1 MKLNSMMKHHTYTPK
16 SLKVSGLRLIGGGKT
31 LNISVLR
38 NSLIPLSLSFIVSFL
53 CLACSKETSV
63 SQPQYPEMQAYYV
76 ESCHLNVAATDSVQR
91 FMQKVDTFVTH
102 HSDAKQDPLYPRIQE
117 NIRSASFRLN
127 INVDDEWDGEY
138 NMTF

>member
-1 MKLNSMMKHHTYTPK
+1 MKYNAYTPK
-16 SLKVSGLRLIGGGKT
+16 SLKISVLESIGGGK
-31 LNISVLR
+31 
-38 NSLIPLSLSFIVSFL
+38 SLIISRLRRSSIPFIVFIIVSFL

-76 ESCHLNVAATDSVQR
+76 ESCHLSVAATDSVQR
-91 FMQKVDTFVTH
+91 FMQKVDTFVTR

-127 INVDDEWDGEY
+127 INVDDEWLPDYED
-138 NMTF
+138 TF

>member
-1 MKLNSMMKHHTYTPK
+1 MKHYTYTPK
-16 SLKVSGLRLIGGGKT
+16 SLNIRALKLIGGGKT

-76 ESCHLNVAATDSVQR
+76 ESCHLSVAATDSVQR

-102 HSDAKQDPLYPRIQE
+102 HTDAKQDPLYPRIQE

>member
-1 MKLNSMMKHHTYTPK
+1 MKHYTYIPK
-16 SLKVSGLRLIGGGKT
+16 SLNIRALKLIGGGKT

-76 ESCHLNVAATDSVQR
+76 ESCHLSVAATDSVQR
-91 FMQKVDTFVTH
+91 FMQKVDTFVTR

>member
-1 MKLNSMMKHHTYTPK
+1 
-16 SLKVSGLRLIGGGKT
+16 
-31 LNISVLR
+31 
-38 NSLIPLSLSFIVSFL
+38 
-53 CLACSKETSV
+53 
-63 SQPQYPEMQAYYV
+63 MQAYYV

-138 NMTF
+138 NMTFWPIIPATMLMTTMTEPIVIGSKRYSRSALRVKAVCCYVNHNL

>member
-1 MKLNSMMKHHTYTPK
+1 MMKHYTYTSKPQGIT
-16 SLKVSGLRLIGGGKT
+16 SLKLIGGGKFSCSA
-31 LNISVLR
+31 LLR
-38 NSLIPLSLSFIVSFL
+38 HSLIPLSLSFIVSFL

-63 SQPQYPEMQAYYV
+63 SQPQYPEIQAYYV
-76 ESCHLNVAATDSVQR
+76 ESCHLSVAATDSVQR

-102 HSDAKQDPLYPRIQE
+102 HTDAKQDPLYPRIQE

>member
-1 MKLNSMMKHHTYTPK
+1 MKQTYSISPLCAT
-16 SLKVSGLRLIGGGKT
+16 LRNLIGGGKT

-76 ESCHLNVAATDSVQR
+76 ESCHLSVAATDSVQR
-91 FMQKVDTFVTH
+91 FMQKVETFVTH
-102 HSDAKQDPLYPRIQE
+102 HTDAKQDPLYPRIQE